1 LLPRFANVAQVVFG
15 SVIFTPLASGWYGL
29 LAKQF
34 AGSSPANVIAKV
46 GLDQTV
52 WAGAILSSLFVYT
65 SLTEG
70 KGVQDGLQR
79 AKENI
84 WTTMKANW
92 MLWPAVQAFNL
103 GFVPLPYQIL
113 VVNCASIPW
122 NTFLAMQTAKASR
135 QRQEKGTLTQAEI
148 QQLDAAASK
157 KK

>member
-1 LLPRFANVAQVVFG
+1 
-15 SVIFTPLASGWYGL
+15 
-29 LAKQF
+29 
-34 AGSSPANVIAKV
+34 VIAKV

-135 QRQEKGTLTQAEI
+135 QGQEKGLVLTQAEI